1 LDVLICNNP
10 ENNEG
15 VTPLHLAAAEGH
27 LEICQ
32 QMLKVIK
39 DKHPNGRY
47 IGDVNPKD
55 KVGSTPL
62 HYAAS
67 KGQLHICKLFMQIVA
82 DKNPRNNMRFTP
94 LHFAEQNGHI
104 SVIELFANNLEE
116 LNKTNKNKW
125 TPLHYAA
132 FNGYLEVAKMLLK
145 KMKTKNMNP
154 NPKDVQGVTPLHLA
168 AQKGHLAIFTLIF
181 DQILIP
187 LSRPSDPLTHQEM
200 FKNPPDNYAGN
211 TPLHFAVRS
220 GRSSI
225 CSMILK
231 NLDCVHPENK
241 SGQTPLDLAD
251 GHKPI
256 LDLFKKKNFN
266 ISLQELIILRIVNN
280 PKKASTVDGY
290 EYPKGTTIIIKNVG
304 NFRLGDI
311 DDGGCNE
318 IVKSMKRGNIFE
330 SDLII
335 GGTICLTIVSNENK
349 LMKTYTL
356 EAE

>member
-1 LDVLICNNP
+1 MDVLICNNP
-10 ENNEG
+10 ENKEG

-39 DKHPNGRY
+39 DKHPNGRF

-67 KGQLHICKLFMQIVA
+67 KGQLNICKLFMQILT
-82 DKNPRNNMRFTP
+82 DKNPKNNIRITP

-145 KMKTKNMNP
+145 KMKIK
-154 NPKDVQGVTPLHLA
+154 NPKDVQGITPLHLA
-168 AQKGHLAIFTLIF
+168 ANAGKSAIFQLIY
-181 DQILIP
+181 DQIP
-187 LSRPSDPLTHQEM
+187 KTEKEQ
-200 FKNPPDNYAGN
+200 NPPDDSGN

-220 GRSSI
+220 GRVAI
-225 CSMILK
+225 CAIIFK
-231 NLDCVHPENK
+231 NVEFVHPANK
-241 SGQTPLDLAD
+241 RGKTPLDLVD
-251 GHKPI
+251 GHKSI
-256 LDLFKKKNFN
+256 LHLFKKKNFN
-266 ISLQELIILRIVNN
+266 IFPQDLIIYRVIDAAKG
-280 PKKASTVDGY
+280 PKTIDGHK
-290 EYPKGTTIIIKNVG
+290 YPKGITINIGNTGNFQLSEFPEPIIKLITKDSSIFKKG
-304 NFRLGDI
+304 MDI
-311 DDGGCNE
+311 GGMFYLNIDNMDKSNPC
-318 IVKSMKRGNIFE
+318 VKSYSYKKTG
-330 SDLII
+330 
-335 GGTICLTIVSNENK
+335 SN
-349 LMKTYTL
+349 
-356 EAE
+356 

>member
-1 LDVLICNNP
+1 MDVLICNNP
-10 ENNEG
+10 ENKEG

-47 IGDVNPKD
+47 EGDVNPKD
-55 KVGSTPL
+55 NVGSTPL

-82 DKNPRNNMRFTP
+82 DKNPKNNIRFTP
-94 LHFAEQNGHI
+94 LHFAEQKGHI
-104 SVIELFANNLEE
+104 SIIELFANNLED
-116 LNKTNKNKW
+116 LNKTNKNKF

-145 KMKTKNMNP
+145 KMKSKNMNP
-154 NPKDVQGVTPLHLA
+154 NPEDVQGVTPLHVA
-168 AQKGHLAIFTLIF
+168 AQKGHLAIFKLIF

-187 LSRPSDPLTHQEM
+187 VGRPADPSTHKDM
-200 FKNPPDNYAGN
+200 AKNPQETYAGN
-211 TPLHFAVRS
+211 TPLHFAVRA

-231 NLDCVHPENK
+231 NLEFVHPENK

-256 LDLFKKKNFN
+256 LKLFHEKNYN

-280 PKKASTVDGY
+280 PKKAATVDGF

-304 NFRLGDI
+304 NFRLGGI
-311 DDGGCNE
+311 EDGGCNE
-318 IVKSMKRGNIFE
+318 IVKSMKKGDIFKNIKE
-330 SDLII
+330 I
-335 GGTICLTIVSNENK
+335 GGTIHLTIVSNENK
-349 LMKTYTL
+349 ALKTYTL
-356 EAE
+356 EAA